1 MLKLVRISALVL
13 LLACSAR
20 AGEVQNGS
28 PQPPPP
34 TVSSTSQ
41 SVSSTSQL
49 DETVPT
55 AADENVTYDL
65 AETLTEA
72 ALSLFNNV
80 LALL

>member
-34 TVSSTSQ
+34 SSPSSTSNTAQ
-41 SVSSTSQL
+41 
-49 DETVPT
+49 DESAPTGAEEDVPSDT
-55 AADENVTYDL
+55 ADP
-65 AETLTEA
+65 LTEA
-72 ALSLFNNV
+72 AWSVFNSV

>member
-28 PQPPPP
+28 PEPPPP
-34 TVSSTSQ
+34 SSPSSTTQ
-41 SVSSTSQL
+41 
-49 DETVPT
+49 DEPAPTGAEEDVPNDT
-55 AADENVTYDL
+55 GD
-65 AETLTEA
+65 TLNEA
-72 ALSLFNNV
+72 ALSVFNSV

>member
-34 TVSSTSQ
+34 SPASAWL
-41 SVSSTSQL
+41 L
-49 DETVPT
+49 DEPAPT
-55 AADENVTYDL
+55 TADENVTYDL
-65 AETLTEA
+65 ADPLAEA